1 MEFKN
6 RIKKLR
12 KELNLTQKELGKKV
26 NLAESTISHYENG
39 IRMPDSIKLEEFANL
54 FKVSVD
60 YLLCRTNNRKEIVS
74 NPTLDEEITQIIKE
88 LGPEIT
94 LQFYNLKEM
103 TEEEKENLKIFLQG
117 LKARR
122 DLKGKG
128 NAES

>member
-1 MEFKN
+1 MEFKD
-6 RIKKLR
+6 RLRKLR
-12 KELNLTQKELGKKV
+12 KELNLTQKELGKNV

-39 IRMPDSIKLEEFANL
+39 IRMPDSTILEEFANL

-74 NPTLDEEITQIIKE
+74 NSTLDEEISQIIKE

-94 LQFYNLKEM
+94 LQLHNLKEM

-122 DLKGKG
+122 NQMEKG